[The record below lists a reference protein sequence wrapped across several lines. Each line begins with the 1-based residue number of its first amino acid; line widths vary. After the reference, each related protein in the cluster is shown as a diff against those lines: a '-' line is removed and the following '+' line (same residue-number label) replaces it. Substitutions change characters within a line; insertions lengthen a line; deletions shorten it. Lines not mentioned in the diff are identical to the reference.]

1 MDAVQ
6 DGQQD
11 LGQAQQVIEVV
22 EAKVDQI
29 PGQIHHLHAVDMRV
43 CEVSVCGRVCGQS
56 EYVHAECCG
65 LKYACMRLVN

>member
-56 EYVHAECCG
+56 E
-65 LKYACMRLVN
+65 